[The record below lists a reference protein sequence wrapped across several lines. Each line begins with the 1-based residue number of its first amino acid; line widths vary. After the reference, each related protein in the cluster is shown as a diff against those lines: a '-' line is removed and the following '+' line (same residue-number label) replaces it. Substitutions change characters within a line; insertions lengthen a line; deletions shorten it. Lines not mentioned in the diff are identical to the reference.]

1 MLVKM
6 MSPRSKGEML
16 EIKTIFKRFDKDG
29 SGKISSSEL
38 KEAFKQMG
46 LKLSDEKVEE
56 MIQECDKNRDGEI
69 DMDEWIEMVKDA
81 KSSTGGTTQLGK
93 TMNQKKVFQN
103 VTSTGTHSF
112 SEEETDAFVD
122 HINSVL
128 SSDEDVNHV
137 LPLEAGTDLFEAVKD
152 GILLCKLINSS
163 KSDTIDERVINK
175 ISSKKKKLNPWEKS
189 ENCTLCVNS
198 ATGIGVSTVNIGA
211 NDIIEGTPHIVL
223 GIVWQ
228 IIKVGLLA
236 EISLKDHPE
245 LIVLMEE
252 GETVA
257 DMLKK
262 NPEEIL
268 RRWFNYQLNKAG
280 SDRRVKGFTDDIKDS
295 ECYTLVLNTITKG
308 KASKDPL
315 NESDPEKR
323 AAAML
328 KEAEKCEVAKFVSPK
343 TIVKPNPKL
352 NLAFVANLF
361 NTYPNLEMVD
371 TSDFAELLDF
381 DEEGTREER
390 AFRFWIQSM
399 GIDCNNL
406 FDDLKNGVVLLK
418 VEDKIQPGIVEWK
431 KVNDPPKL
439 SFHMLEN
446 NKKVIDNAKTLK
458 LSTVNMG
465 ANDIMEGN
473 KKIILAIVWQLMRK
487 NIVNILAGLSGDGK
501 EITDNDII
509 EWANG
514 LVNGTKIDSF
524 KDKSIGS
531 GVFLCELCAAVKPD
545 AVNKDFITP
554 GESPEDA
561 EKNAKYA
568 ISVAR
573 KLNATVFLLW
583 EDIVEVKPKMIM
595 TFVASMMEVAQ
606 KK

>member
-1 MLVKM
+1 M
-6 MSPRSKGEML
+6 MSPRSKGELL

-29 SGKISSSEL
+29 SGKISSKEL
-38 KEAFKQMG
+38 REAFTQMG
-46 LKLSDEKVEE
+46 LKLSDEKIDE
-56 MIQECDKNRDGEI
+56 MIKECDTNKDGEI
-69 DMDEWIEMVKDA
+69 DLDEWIEMVKDA
-81 KSSTGGTTQLGK
+81 KSSTGGSTQLGK
-93 TMNQKKVFQN
+93 TMNSKKVFQN

-128 SSDEDVNHV
+128 GSDEDVKHV
-137 LPLEAGTDLFEAVKD
+137 LPLKVGTDLFEAVKD

-175 ISSKKKKLNPWEKS
+175 LSSKKKSLNPWEKS
-189 ENCTLCVNS
+189 ENCTLCINS
-198 ATGIGVSTVNIGA
+198 ATGIGVSTVNVGA
-211 NDIIEGTPHIVL
+211 NDMIEGTPHIVL

-228 IIKVGLLA
+228 IIKIGLLSQ
-236 EISLKDHPE
+236 ISLKDHPE
-245 LIVLMEE
+245 LIILMEE

-280 SDRRVKGFTDDIKDS
+280 SSRRVKGFTDDIQDS

-315 NESDPEKR
+315 NESDVEKR

-328 KEAEKCEVAKFVSPK
+328 KEAEKCDVAKFVSPK

-399 GIDCNNL
+399 GIECNNL

-446 NKKVIDNAKTLK
+446 NKKVIDNAKVLK

-501 EITDNDII
+501 EITDNDMIS
-509 EWANG
+509 WANEKVG
-514 LVNGTKIDSF
+514 KLKIDSF
-524 KDKSIGS
+524 KDSTIGT

-545 AVNKDFITP
+545 AVNPDFITP
-554 GESPEDA
+554 GDSKEDA

-595 TFVASMMEVAQ
+595 TFVGSMMELD
-606 KK
+606 KKK

>member
-1 MLVKM
+1 M
-6 MSPRSKGEML
+6 MSPRSKGELL

-29 SGKISSSEL
+29 SGKISSKEL
-38 KEAFKQMG
+38 REAFTQMG
-46 LKLSDEKVEE
+46 LKLSDEKIDE
-56 MIQECDKNRDGEI
+56 MIKECDTNKDGEI
-69 DMDEWIEMVKDA
+69 DLDEWIEMVKDA
-81 KSSTGGTTQLGK
+81 KSSTGGSTQLGK
-93 TMNQKKVFQN
+93 TMNSKKVFQN

-128 SSDEDVNHV
+128 GSDEDVKHV
-137 LPLEAGTDLFEAVKD
+137 LPLKVGTDLFEAVKD

-175 ISSKKKKLNPWEKS
+175 LSSKKKSLNPWEKS
-189 ENCTLCVNS
+189 ENCTLCINS
-198 ATGIGVSTVNIGA
+198 ATGIGVSTVNVGA
-211 NDIIEGTPHIVL
+211 NDMIEGTPHIVL

-228 IIKVGLLA
+228 IIKIGLLSQ
-236 EISLKDHPE
+236 ISLKDHPE
-245 LIVLMEE
+245 LIILMEE

-280 SDRRVKGFTDDIKDS
+280 SSRRVKGFTDDIQDS

-315 NESDPEKR
+315 NESDVEKR

-328 KEAEKCEVAKFVSPK
+328 KEAEKCDVAKFVSPK

-399 GIDCNNL
+399 GIECNNL

-446 NKKVIDNAKTLK
+446 NKKVIDNAKVLK

-501 EITDNDII
+501 EITDNDMIS
-509 EWANG
+509 WANEKVG
-514 LVNGTKIDSF
+514 KLKIDSF
-524 KDKSIGS
+524 KDSTIGT

-545 AVNKDFITP
+545 AVNPDFITP
-554 GESPEDA
+554 GDSKEDA

-573 KLNATVFLLW
+573 KLNATIFLLW

-595 TFVASMMEVAQ
+595 TFVGSMMELD
-606 KK
+606 KKK